1 MRSFLHVLD
10 AGWHELLRILQKHV
24 GRHGAHTEDNMAVIF
39 WVCVVVLAV
48 ALVVLIPWQ
57 VLVVSA
63 IVMALLLLALGWS
76 VRK

>member
-1 MRSFLHVLD
+1 MRSFLYVLG
-10 AGWHELLRILQKHV
+10 AGWSELLRILRKHA
-24 GRHGAHTEDNMAVIF
+24 GRSGERTEDNMTVIF